1 MISMNKSINRHNYLL
16 FFILVVFLGS
26 CNIPEVA
33 LKQKSENVPVSF
45 TGQQLPDSIS
55 VAEIN
60 WRTYFDDPKLVELI
74 DTALQNNQELN
85 IVLQE
90 LIVNQN
96 EVLEKSGEYLPFVNV
111 GGGLGA
117 EKPGRF
123 TRDGAVEHN
132 LEIEEG
138 TEFPEPLGDFQF
150 GAVASWEVDIWRKLR
165 NAKDAAQ
172 LRFLAANE
180 GRNFLVSNLIAEI
193 AQSYYELMALDQLL
207 EIINNNAAIQ
217 EEALRKVIIQKQ
229 NAKANQLV
237 VNRFEAQLLNT
248 QNLQY
253 HIRQQIVETENRINL
268 LVGRYPVRVER
279 NTERFMNLQ
288 IDSIQAGVPARL
300 LQNRPDIRQAEYQ
313 LQAAALDVQ
322 VARADFY
329 PSLDISAGV
338 GFQAFNPSFLL
349 NPESLLFNL
358 AGDITAPL
366 INKKAIR
373 ARYQMASAMQVQTVF
388 QYEQTVLNAY
398 TDVLNQLNKL
408 ENYSN
413 SFATKQKEVDILT
426 KSVRIA
432 NNLFRYAKADYV
444 EVLLT
449 QEEVLDAK
457 MELVE
462 TKLQQLQAKVEIYRA
477 LGGGWK

>member
-1 MISMNKSINRHNYLL
+1 MKKFINHYIGLIMLVLISLL
-16 FFILVVFLGS
+16 AG
-26 CNIPEVA
+26 CRTPQVA
-33 LKQKSENVPVSF
+33 LKQVNETVPESF
-45 TGQQLPDSIS
+45 QDQRLPESIS
-55 VAEIN
+55 IAEMD
-60 WRTYFDDPKLVELI
+60 WRAYFDDPGLIRLI

-90 LIVNQN
+90 LVVSQN

-111 GGGLGA
+111 GAGLGA

-123 TRDGAVEHN
+123 TRDGTVEHS

-138 TEFPEPLGDFQF
+138 REFPEPLGDFQF
-150 GAVASWEVDIWRKLR
+150 GAMASWEVDIWRKLR

-172 LRFLAANE
+172 LRYLAANE

-193 AQSYYELMALDQLL
+193 AQSYYELMAQDNLL
-207 EIINNNAAIQ
+207 QIISNNAAIQ
-217 EEALRKVIIQKQ
+217 EEALRKVNIQKQ
-229 NAKANQLV
+229 NAKANQLA

-248 QNLQY
+248 RNLQY
-253 HIRQQIVETENRINL
+253 AIRQQIVETENRINF
-268 LVGRYPVRVER
+268 LVGRYPSTIER
-279 NTERFMNLQ
+279 NTAGFMDLE
-288 IDSIQAGVPARL
+288 IDSIQAGIPANL

-313 LQAAALDVQ
+313 LQAANLDVM

-329 PSLDISAGV
+329 PSLDITAGI

-349 NPESLLFNL
+349 KPESILFNL
-358 AGDITAPL
+358 AGDLAAPL

-373 ARYQMASAMQVQTVF
+373 ARYNMASAMQIQTAW

-408 ENYSN
+408 DNYAN
-413 SFATKQKEVDILT
+413 SFATKQKEVGILNE
-426 KSVRIA
+426 SVNIA

-462 TKLQQLQAKVEIYRA
+462 IKLQQLQAKVEIYRA
-477 LGGGWK
+477 LGGGWQ

>member
-1 MISMNKSINRHNYLL
+1 MKKLINHHTGP
-16 FFILVVFLGS
+16 VFLVLIVLLAA
-26 CNIPEVA
+26 CRAPQVA
-33 LKQKSENVPVSF
+33 LKQVNENVPEHF
-45 TGQQLPDSIS
+45 TDQALPEGVS
-55 VAEIN
+55 VAEID
-60 WRTYFDDPKLVELI
+60 WHTYFDDPGLTGLI

-90 LIVNQN
+90 LLISQN

-111 GGGLGA
+111 GAGLGA

-123 TRDGAVEHN
+123 TRDGTVEHS

-138 TEFPEPLGDFQF
+138 REFPEPLGDFQF
-150 GAVASWEVDIWRKLR
+150 GAMASWEVDIWRKLR

-172 LRFLAANE
+172 LRYLAANE
-180 GRNFLVSNLIAEI
+180 GKNFLVSNLIAEI
-193 AQSYYELMALDQLL
+193 AQSFYELMALDNLL

-217 EEALRKVIIQKQ
+217 EEALRKVKIQKE
-229 NAKANQLV
+229 NARANQLV

-248 QNLQY
+248 RNLQY
-253 HIRQQIVETENRINL
+253 AIRQQIVETENRINF
-268 LVGRYPVRVER
+268 LVGRYPTAINR
-279 NTERFMNLQ
+279 NTAGFMNLAT
-288 IDSIQAGVPARL
+288 DSVQAGIPAHL

-313 LQAAALDVQ
+313 LQAANLDVQ

-338 GFQAFNPSFLL
+338 GFQAFNPGFLL
-349 NPESLLFNL
+349 KPESLLFNL
-358 AGDITAPL
+358 AGDLTAPL

-373 ARYQMASAMQVQTVF
+373 ARYNMASATQIQAVY

-398 TDVLNQLNKL
+398 TDVLNQLSKL
-408 ENYSN
+408 ENYAN
-413 SFATKQKEVDILT
+413 SLITKQREVDILSE
-426 KSVRIA
+426 SVNIA

-462 TKLQQLQAKVEIYRA
+462 TKLQQLLAKVGIYRA
-477 LGGGWK
+477 LGGGWRF